1 MSELAQGLTIAA
13 FSVILAAILAF
24 IVRLNGRIDALTV
37 STAKLET
44 QISPFWASVQLQ
56 ISKDLHHP
64 NPRYHEMDDL
74 LEKLEALTISPEE
87 RERLKALLVER
98 SSDTHEDISEAQRK
112 KASLMIPLMDM
123 VTEEAKQ
130 REVREH

>member
-98 SSDTHEDISEAQRK
+98 SSDTHEDISEDQRK

>member
-1 MSELAQGLTIAA
+1 MSELSQGLTIAA

-44 QISPFWASVQLQ
+44 QISPFWASVQAQ
-56 ISKDLHHP
+56 ISKDLHRPHE
-64 NPRYHEMDDL
+64 RYREMDRL
-74 LEKLEALTISPEE
+74 LEKLEGLVITDPE
-87 RERLKALLVER
+87 RNRLKALLLER
-98 SSDTHEDISEAQRK
+98 SVDMHADITEDQRMR
-112 KASLMIPLMDM
+112 SRLMIPLMDM

-130 REVREH
+130 RKSR

>member
-24 IVRLNGRIDALTV
+24 IVRLNGRIDALAV

-98 SSDTHEDISEAQRK
+98 SSDTHEDISEDQRK

-130 REVREH
+130 REVHEH

>member
-1 MSELAQGLTIAA
+1 MSELSQGLTIAA

-44 QISPFWASVQLQ
+44 QISPFWASVQAQ

-64 NPRYHEMDDL
+64 YERYHEMDGL
-74 LEKLEALTISPEE
+74 LEKLEGLVITDPE
-87 RERLKALLVER
+87 RNRLKALLLER
-98 SSDTHEDISEAQRK
+98 SVDMHADITEDQRM
-112 KASLMIPLMDM
+112 KARLMIPLMDM

-130 REVREH
+130 RESR

>member
-1 MSELAQGLTIAA
+1 MSELSQGLTIAA

-37 STAKLET
+37 STARLET
-44 QISPFWASVQLQ
+44 QISPFWASVQAQ

-64 NPRYHEMDDL
+64 HERYHEMDGL
-74 LEKLEALTISPEE
+74 LEKLEGLVITDPE
-87 RERLKALLVER
+87 RNRLKALLLER
-98 SSDTHEDISEAQRK
+98 SVDMHADITEDQRMR
-112 KASLMIPLMDM
+112 ARLMIPLMDM

-130 REVREH
+130 RESR

>member
-1 MSELAQGLTIAA
+1 MSELSQGLTIAA

-44 QISPFWASVQLQ
+44 QISPFWASVQAQ

-64 NPRYHEMDDL
+64 YERYREMDGL
-74 LEKLEALTISPEE
+74 LEKLEGLVITDPE
-87 RERLKALLVER
+87 RNRLKALLLER
-98 SSDTHEDISEAQRK
+98 SVDMHADITEDQRM
-112 KASLMIPLMDM
+112 KARLMIPLMDM

-130 REVREH
+130 RESR

>member
-1 MSELAQGLTIAA
+1 MSELSQGLTIAA

-37 STAKLET
+37 STARLET
-44 QISPFWASVQLQ
+44 QISPFWASVQAQ

-64 NPRYHEMDDL
+64 HERYQEMDGL
-74 LEKLEALTISPEE
+74 LEKLEGLVITDPE
-87 RERLKALLVER
+87 RNRLKALLLER
-98 SSDTHEDISEAQRK
+98 SVDMHADITEDQRMR
-112 KASLMIPLMDM
+112 ARLMIPLMDM

-130 REVREH
+130 RESR